1 MTLKVSDIGERELI
15 KYILAN
21 CKTITPDD
29 TAVTP
34 IANTNLIST
43 CDMLIQSKHFPKGM
57 SYFQMGFKSVTVNVS
72 DLAAMGATPL
82 GFLLSIAIPKDFKVD
97 NFKQIINGVMK
108 ACDYYN
114 IPLIGGDTNEAS
126 EIIISGTALGLC
138 DTPLMKNTSKKGDLV
153 VLTGDIGLAGLGFNL
168 EDENIYTK
176 HALEPIAKIK
186 EGINI
191 KNAGATSATDI
202 TDGLASEFYEMKR
215 PDIGFM
221 IYEDKLNVSDEFKT
235 LAAKLNLNYLDLLL
249 HVGEDFEIVFTI
261 GQKNLDKLNFN
272 YQVIGEVTGSKK
284 VEITLNNSKV
294 KEISSKG
301 YDHYVS

>member
-1 MTLKVSDIGERELI
+1 MTLKVSDIGEKELI

-235 LAAKLNLNYLDLLL
+235 LATKLNLNYLDLLL

>member
-1 MTLKVSDIGERELI
+1 MTLKVSDIGEKELI

-29 TAVTP
+29 TAITP

-97 NFKQIINGVMK
+97 NFKQILNGVMK

-126 EIIISGTALGLC
+126 EIIISGTGLGLC
-138 DTPLMKNTSKKGDLV
+138 DNPLMKNTSKKGDLV

-168 EDENIYTK
+168 NTKNIYTK
-176 HALEPIAKIK
+176 HVLEPIAKIK
-186 EGINI
+186 ESINI

-202 TDGLASEFYEMKR
+202 TDGLASELYEMKR

-221 IYEDKLNVSDEFKT
+221 IYEDKLNVSDEFKD
-235 LAAKLNLNYLDLLL
+235 LASKLNLNYLDLLL

-261 GQKNLDKLNFN
+261 QEKNLDKLNFN
-272 YQVIGEVTGSKK
+272 YQVIGEVTDSKK
-284 VEITLNNSKV
+284 VEITLSDLTV

-301 YDHYVS
+301 YDHYVG